1 LKSIDDQ
8 YASKDRRVLPDL
20 LYTFDKDGRFK
31 REESSQGRLL
41 ARVEGTYV
49 IGTHGELVLY
59 VEKVGD
65 DQVAAA
71 RPERYQLEEQS
82 DGALKLQQ
90 ASGATLTL
98 AKR

>member
-1 LKSIDDQ
+1 MKSIDDQ
-8 YASKDRRVLPDL
+8 YASKDRRALPTF

-41 ARVEGTYV
+41 SPVEGTYV
-49 IGTHGELVLY
+49 IGTRGELVLY
-59 VEKVGD
+59 IEKVGD

-71 RPERYQLEEQS
+71 RPERYQLEEQP

-90 ASGATLTL
+90 VSGATFTL